1 MGKTF
6 IWKLAKMLRFHEI
19 IRWSHIFQYLHF
31 ILLTLYFYLWFCEL
45 CDIFDIE
52 GDVETQLNFTSS
64 ERTQTPNLCP
74 RHPIKMDLR
83 EVSTQIIIDEN
94 QTKYSLLQLCN
105 SIPWFSSQGTLF
117 IVALSLSIHLRQ
129 TSKIASSACLVGR
142 NGRRGDDW
150 KGERGRENE
159 GQSQFHC
166 LVSYGIISHS
176 LYFFPFPHFLYSS
189 FLLFLQT
196 KHAVN
201 VW

>member
-1 MGKTF
+1 MPRKYGTYRYTLGKCRHVRSVWFIVDHWVNNVVLMGKTL
-6 IWKLAKMLRFHEI
+6 IWKLAKMMRFHEI

-45 CDIFDIE
+45 CDRFDIE
-52 GDVETQLNFTSS
+52 GDVATQLNFTSR

-117 IVALSLSIHLRQ
+117 IVALSLSI
-129 TSKIASSACLVGR
+129 S
-142 NGRRGDDW
+142 
-150 KGERGRENE
+150 
-159 GQSQFHC
+159 
-166 LVSYGIISHS
+166 
-176 LYFFPFPHFLYSS
+176 P
-189 FLLFLQT
+189 
-196 KHAVN
+196 
-201 VW
+201 